1 MSQHVLIIDDEPD
14 LLELLGMT
22 MSRMGLS
29 VDTANCVRAAINK
42 LAKNRYDL
50 CLTDMRLPDGDGIDV
65 IKYGQQNCPGLP
77 IAMITAHGD
86 VETAIDAL
94 KLGAFDFLNK
104 PVEMPRLKK
113 LVESALKTAVIP
125 DQDSSQ
131 QLLGEAANMQTLR
144 ETIGKV
150 ARNQA
155 PVFINGESGSG
166 KELVARLVHQMGARK
181 DGPFVPI
188 NCGAI
193 PSELMES
200 EFFGHKKG
208 AFTGAN
214 SDKPGLFEV
223 ANGGTLFLDEIAD
236 LPLNMQVKLLRAIQ
250 EKKVRP
256 VGSHSEVEVDVRLL
270 SATHKDLTKLVADG
284 QFRAD
289 LFFRLNVIEIKVP
302 ALRQRKADIPLLC
315 QHILKKMGQGE
326 MRINDDAQSALN
338 GYDFPGNI
346 RELENI
352 LERAVAMCDGI
363 AITAEDLQLDNNAY
377 SQLQRA
383 SMAPTTSAPAETAN
397 TFPQPQQQYNDDGEA
412 YIDLEGYLADVEKQ
426 LITDT
431 LEACR
436 WNRTAA
442 AKKLGLTFRSLR
454 YRLEK
459 LGIE

>member
-22 MSRMGLS
+22 MSRMGLT
-29 VDTANCVRAAINK
+29 VDTANCVRAAVNK
-42 LAKNRYDL
+42 LANNRYDL

-65 IKYGQQNCPGLP
+65 IKYGQQHCPGLP

-113 LVESALKTAVIP
+113 LVESALKSAVTP
-125 DQDSSQ
+125 PLDASQ
-131 QLLGEAANMQTLR
+131 QLLGEAANIKALR
-144 ETIGKV
+144 DTIAKV

-155 PVFINGESGSG
+155 PVFIHGESGSG
-166 KELVARLVHQMGARK
+166 KELVARLVHNMGARK

-214 SDKPGLFEV
+214 SDKPGLFEA

-256 VGSHSEVEVDVRLL
+256 VGSHSEIDVDVRLL
-270 SATHKDLTKLVADG
+270 SATHKDLTQLVADG

-289 LFFRLNVIEIKVP
+289 LFFRLNVIEINVP
-302 ALRQRKADIPLLC
+302 ALRQRKADIPLLAK
-315 QHILKKMGQGE
+315 HILAKMGHSDTLLSQE
-326 MRINDDAQSALN
+326 ALHALHE
-338 GYDFPGNI
+338 YDFPGNI

-352 LERAVAMCDGI
+352 LERAVALCDGETI
-363 AITAEDLQLDNNAY
+363 NTDDLQLNNNAY
-377 SQLQRA
+377 SQLQKAARLETPA
-383 SMAPTTSAPAETAN
+383 TNAKAKAP
-397 TFPQPQQQYNDDGEA
+397 FPTPQQHINEDGEA
-412 YIDLEGYLADVEKQ
+412 YIDLEAYLGEVEKK

-431 LEACR
+431 LDACR

>member
-22 MSRMGLS
+22 MSRMGLT
-29 VDTANCVRAAINK
+29 VDTANCVRAAVNK
-42 LAKNRYDL
+42 LANNRYDL

-65 IKYGQQNCPGLP
+65 IKYGQQHCPGLP

-113 LVESALKTAVIP
+113 LVESALKSAVIP
-125 DQDSSQ
+125 PLDASQ
-131 QLLGEAANMQTLR
+131 QLLGEAANIKALR
-144 ETIGKV
+144 DTIAKV

-155 PVFINGESGSG
+155 PVFIHGESGSG
-166 KELVARLVHQMGARK
+166 KELVARLVHNMGARK

-214 SDKPGLFEV
+214 SDKPGLFEA

-256 VGSHSEVEVDVRLL
+256 VGSHSEIDVDVRLL
-270 SATHKDLTKLVADG
+270 SATHKDLTQLVADG

-289 LFFRLNVIEIKVP
+289 LFFRLNVIEINVP
-302 ALRQRKADIPLLC
+302 ALRQRKADIPLLAK
-315 QHILKKMGQGE
+315 HILAKMGHSDTLLSQE
-326 MRINDDAQSALN
+326 ALHALHE
-338 GYDFPGNI
+338 YDFPGNI

-352 LERAVAMCDGI
+352 LERAVALCDGETI
-363 AITAEDLQLDNNAY
+363 NTDDLQLNNNAY
-377 SQLQRA
+377 SQLQKAARLETPA
-383 SMAPTTSAPAETAN
+383 TNAKAKAP
-397 TFPQPQQQYNDDGEA
+397 FPTPQQHINEDGEA
-412 YIDLEGYLADVEKQ
+412 YIDLEAYLGEVEKK

-431 LEACR
+431 LDACR

>member
-42 LAKNRYDL
+42 LANNRYDL

-155 PVFINGESGSG
+155 PVFIHGESGSG

-181 DGPFVPI
+181 DGPFMPI

-214 SDKPGLFEV
+214 SDKPGLFEA

>member
-42 LAKNRYDL
+42 LANNRYDL

-155 PVFINGESGSG
+155 PVFIHGESGSG

-214 SDKPGLFEV
+214 SDKPGLFEA

-270 SATHKDLTKLVADG
+270 SASHKDLTKLVADG

-397 TFPQPQQQYNDDGEA
+397 SFPQPQQQYNDDGEA

>member
-1 MSQHVLIIDDEPD
+1 
-14 LLELLGMT
+14 MT

-42 LAKNRYDL
+42 LANNRYDL

-155 PVFINGESGSG
+155 PVFIHGESGSG

-214 SDKPGLFEV
+214 SDKPGLFEA

-270 SATHKDLTKLVADG
+270 SASHKDLTKLVADG

-383 SMAPTTSAPAETAN
+383 SMAPTTSAPTETAN